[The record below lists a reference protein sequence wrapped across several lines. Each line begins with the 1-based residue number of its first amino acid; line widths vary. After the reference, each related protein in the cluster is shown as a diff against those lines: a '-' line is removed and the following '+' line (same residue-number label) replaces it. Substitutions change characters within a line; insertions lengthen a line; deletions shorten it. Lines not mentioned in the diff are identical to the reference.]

1 MINDFFTHP
10 MRIFFLTSAVC
21 AVLGGA
27 VFFAPVDFVSWH
39 KFIFLHLVA
48 ALAYAGFLLT
58 GLTDWTNFGGGLKK
72 HAYVMF
78 SFFAAS
84 FVSAFFSLFAAHF
97 FMALF
102 WAYLAGLCV
111 YMIWLDRND
120 DQLGVLAFLLGILGF
135 EIYYLLS
142 GEERFLNL
150 QIHLH
155 VIAILLVSFRVSV
168 VLGKEALNREPGMQD
183 AAFVPNFVYKNIAIV
198 SVCAFLLVSVFF
210 EGSKAVN
217 FAAIACGSA
226 ILAKLKEWHYKEL
239 LRHSFVIYYYLMQLL
254 LAAGYI
260 VYGASGILGLGLET
274 NMLHVIALNGIIF
287 SIMLIFN
294 IAGLRHS
301 GQELEFL
308 RLSKI
313 AFALVIAAGICR
325 GFLAYVWSGFYIHL
339 PATLIAVAFA
349 LWFIDFYKIFRDNE
363 FSDDPE

>member
-27 VFFAPVDFVSWH
+27 IFFTPVDFVSWH

-72 HAYVMF
+72 HAYAMF

-142 GEERFLNL
+142 GEEKFLNL

-155 VIAILLVSFRVSV
+155 VIAILLISFRV
-168 VLGKEALNREPGMQD
+168 
-183 AAFVPNFVYKNIAIV
+183 
-198 SVCAFLLVSVFF
+198 
-210 EGSKAVN
+210 
-217 FAAIACGSA
+217 SA

-254 LAAGYI
+254 LAAAYI
-260 VYGASGILGLGLET
+260 LYGASGILGLGLET

-313 AFALVIAAGICR
+313 AFALVIAAGVCR

-339 PATLIAVAFA
+339 PATLIAVAFG

>member
-27 VFFAPVDFVSWH
+27 VFFTPVDFVSWH
-39 KFIFLHLVA
+39 KFIFLHLVV

-78 SFFAAS
+78 A
-84 FVSAFFSLFAAHF
+84 F

-142 GEERFLNL
+142 GEEKFLNL

-254 LAAGYI
+254 LAVAYVG
-260 VYGASGILGLGLET
+260 YGASGILGLGLET

-313 AFALVIAAGICR
+313 AFVLVIVAGICR